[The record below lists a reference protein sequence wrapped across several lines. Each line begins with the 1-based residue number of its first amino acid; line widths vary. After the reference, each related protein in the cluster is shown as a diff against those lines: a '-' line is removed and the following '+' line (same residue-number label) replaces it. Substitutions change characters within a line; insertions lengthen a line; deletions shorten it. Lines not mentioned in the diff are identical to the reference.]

1 MQRKTWIT
9 IFIIIALLI
18 FFGARSINNGTTGK
32 VVSGDDKIVDG
43 NNVTITTEPP
53 KTTELIPSTIEAKI
67 INFAF
72 TPNTIEINAGDTIV
86 WENRDTQGH
95 TVTSND
101 KIEMNSRLLGL
112 GQKYSHTFNRA
123 GFYAYYCEIHPYMTG
138 KVIVN

>member
-18 FFGARSINNGTTGK
+18 FFGARS
-32 VVSGDDKIVDG
+32 
-43 NNVTITTEPP
+43 
-53 KTTELIPSTIEAKI
+53 
-67 INFAF
+67 
-72 TPNTIEINAGDTIV
+72 INAGDTIV